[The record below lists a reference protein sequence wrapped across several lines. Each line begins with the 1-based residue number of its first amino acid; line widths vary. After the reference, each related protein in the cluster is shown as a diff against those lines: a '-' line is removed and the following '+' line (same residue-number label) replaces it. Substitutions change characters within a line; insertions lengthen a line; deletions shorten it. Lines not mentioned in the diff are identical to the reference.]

1 MWGAQRE
8 WVQRNVSLYLN
19 LTIFE
24 AGVASAGGDGQ
35 MDEVPGEND
44 GGEAAEVEGGYEGV
58 TKIVKVLDGVHGHPA
73 ERFRVGVAV
82 VQLVHVGVHGADVEE
97 AVGDVEVEVA
107 PDRDEQ
113 HPGHVEA
120 EERPSSNGRTHPRS
134 SV

>member
-1 MWGAQRE
+1 MRNNDFEAWFQRE
-8 WVQRNVSLYLN
+8 SSFYY
-19 LTIFE
+19 FE
-24 AGVASAGGDGQ
+24 IVFLEQFAKRVL
-35 MDEVPGEND
+35 
-44 GGEAAEVEGGYEGV
+44 